1 MCTKI
6 GKILWISN
14 AFSGSLWVVVWREAE
29 RKNKLRWIKKRCGVD
44 GNGSWHFLC
53 FPAGKRMSLLG
64 EMCVSCMENVCFRL
78 VKTEKNKAFAAYCQ
92 GEIKNMLGFA
102 LFLLPEDE
110 FLRIC
115 VTFVAYRVLTFNKHI
130 YGSQKIA

>member
-1 MCTKI
+1 METAPGI
-6 GKILWISN
+6 
-14 AFSGSLWVVVWREAE
+14 FYV
-29 RKNKLRWIKKRCGVD
+29 
-44 GNGSWHFLC
+44 
-53 FPAGKRMSLLG
+53 SLL
-64 EMCVSCMENVCFRL
+64 ENVCLCLGKCTFP
-78 VKTEKNKAFAAYCQ
+78 VWKTYVFALWKLKKNKAFAAYCQ

-130 YGSQKIA
+130 YGSQEIA